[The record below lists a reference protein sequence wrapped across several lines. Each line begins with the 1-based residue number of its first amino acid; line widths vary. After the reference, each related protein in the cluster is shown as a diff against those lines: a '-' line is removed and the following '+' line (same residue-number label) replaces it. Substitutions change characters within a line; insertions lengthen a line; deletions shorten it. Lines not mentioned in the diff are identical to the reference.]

1 MSNPFDS
8 HPNKVG
14 TVLWTIQ
21 ALLAALFLFAGGIK
35 LILPAA
41 ALTAQMHMPAPFLRF
56 IGACELL
63 GALGLVLPG
72 LLHLHEELTPL
83 AATGLIVIM
92 IGAVIVSVP
101 LMGVAAAVPPFVVGC
116 LAAFIAYGRR
126 RLADGPT
133 RSIRR
138 PQAVPAR

>member
-1 MSNPFDS
+1 MANPFESNPR
-8 HPNKVG
+8 KVG
-14 TVLWTIQ
+14 ALLWTIQ
-21 ALLAALFLFAGGIK
+21 ALLAALFLFAGGMK

-41 ALTAQMHMPAPFLRF
+41 ALTAQMHMPAAFLRF
-56 IGACELL
+56 IGACEVL

-92 IGAVIVSVP
+92 IGAVIVSGA
-101 LMGVAAAVPPFVVGC
+101 LMGVGSAVPPFVVGC

-126 RLADGPT
+126 RLALPAA
-133 RSIRR
+133 RPIRR
-138 PQAVPAR
+138 PLAVPAR